1 MIDQESNGRRGFSG
15 LSLFF
20 MFAGGALAGAAAAYL
35 AQARNREHVRDLA
48 LHTRDQAGRL
58 PQALR
63 DASSAAKEAFAEAL
77 GGNGESAEVIEVVKP
92 KHK

>member
-1 MIDQESNGRRGFSG
+1 MIDQDTNGRKGFSG

-58 PQALR
+58 PQAVA
-63 DASSAAKEAFAEAL
+63 DASSAAKEAFVEAF
-77 GGNGESAEVIEVVKP
+77 GGNGEEIEVVKH

>member
-1 MIDQESNGRRGFSG
+1 MSDQETNGRKGFSG

-35 AQARNREHVRDLA
+35 AQARNREYVRELA
-48 LHTRDQAGRL
+48 LHTKDQAGRL
-58 PQALR
+58 PQALS
-63 DASSAAKEAFAEAL
+63 DASSAAKDAFVEAF
-77 GGNGESAEVIEVVKP
+77 GGNGEAVEVVKH

>member
-1 MIDQESNGRRGFSG
+1 MSDQETNGRRGFSG
-15 LSLFF
+15 VSLFF

-35 AQARNREHVRDLA
+35 AQAQNRERVRELA

-63 DASSAAKEAFAEAL
+63 DASIAAKDAFAEAL
-77 GGNGESAEVIEVVKP
+77 GGNGEGVEVVEVVKH

>member
-35 AQARNREHVRDLA
+35 AQAPNRERVRELA

-63 DASSAAKEAFAEAL
+63 DASSAAKDAFAEAL
-77 GGNGESAEVIEVVKP
+77 GGNGEGAEVIEVVKP